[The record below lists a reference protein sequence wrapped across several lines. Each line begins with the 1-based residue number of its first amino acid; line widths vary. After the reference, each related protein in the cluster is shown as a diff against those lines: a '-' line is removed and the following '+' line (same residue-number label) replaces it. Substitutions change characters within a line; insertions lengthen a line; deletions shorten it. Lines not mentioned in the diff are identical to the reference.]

1 MVRDN
6 HFEVPRSDV
15 AAWEPALAVMLQE
28 LQLSVVLRHPGL
40 IEVFEAAGLGLTPDG
55 EYRLVFASEPPAAG
69 TPATSG
75 LRDRQDGRHRC
86 AAAGRNRCGVRPS
99 GHSQPAGLGAQ
110 PRPGSMTMAEQNEQ
124 VPAVCQ
130 KCSANLIGGR
140 DLPGCWRCGWEDYSQ
155 PGTGIT
161 PLIGSSISELAAR
174 DHSRQEGR
182 ARSNRRAT

>member
-6 HFEVPRSDV
+6 HFEVPRDDV

-55 EYRLVFASEPPAAG
+55 VYRLAFGSNLKQQALLRPPGSGIVRTVVIDALRRAG
-69 TPATSG
+69 IDVA
-75 LRDRQDGRHRC
+75 D
-86 AAAGRNRCGVRPS
+86 VRPVS
-99 GHSQPAGLGAQ
+99 PGLLGWE
-110 PRPGSMTMAEQNEQ
+110 RSLGNESMTMTEQNEQ
-124 VPAVCQ
+124 APAVCQ
-130 KCSANLIGGR
+130 KCSATLIGGR

-161 PLIGSSISELAAR
+161 PLIGSSISELAAMGR
-174 DHSRQEGR
+174 HSRQ
-182 ARSNRRAT
+182 